1 MDNLAN
7 LFSIIQ
13 NGQNRYKIV
22 VKIPFSKRSWSIC
35 NVLFIEGLLKGFLL
49 KENSIYIF
57 LKYSQNKPVI
67 KKIEKLSLQGRRLYI
82 KKGIS
87 TLNQDQFPLYK
98 ISKNLNSLNNNNL
111 VKDNLLSSTSCSSPL
126 RVPLVASHRSPVPL
140 SFSTSSNRS
149 PAFDKVEKNEH
160 VERTNNFMKKQE
172 NSHFFRLRLLS
183 TSQGIMTERDSKFLQ
198 IGGELLCEI
207 S

>member
-1 MDNLAN
+1 MMDSVNCLKKKFLMDNLAN

-13 NGQNRYKIV
+13 NGQNRHKIV
-22 VKIPFSKRSWSIC
+22 VQIPFSKRSWNIC
-35 NVLFIEGLLKGFLL
+35 NVLFIEGLLKGFLF

-67 KKIEKLSLQGRRLYI
+67 KKIEKLSLQGRRLYT

-87 TLNQDQFPLYK
+87 TESMSTNNQNQFAFNK
-98 ISKNLNSLNNNNL
+98 ICKNLNGVIDNVDSDLSL
-111 VKDNLLSSTSCSSPL
+111 STSTIYELASPIE
-126 RVPLVASHRSPVPL
+126 S
-140 SFSTSSNRS
+140 
-149 PAFDKVEKNEH
+149 
-160 VERTNNFMKKQE
+160 NFMKKQE
-172 NSHFFRLRLLS
+172 NSIFFKLRLLS